1 VRYYLTSEY
10 RSSYL
15 RQLRNMTGQ
24 NDSAFSHPDLQLPR
38 IRRDEAD
45 VVSLVQLMET
55 SWLNPFSPDQEE
67 LVSLST
73 AAAAPPDVARDLLDA
88 KKIGE
93 DAYLVFKEERLQTDA
108 ASGQFHHKITKK
120 KLKTFSHIRKKSR
133 SQGHGKE
140 VILNADRKLFGQ
152 MILVAEN
159 RKLHIRDVLTHPLGP
174 LPWALANG
182 DGTLRKTNKA
192 ALARELEKS
201 VSAAEVIPE
210 SSATVI
216 DGMSLVQKLKGNDKT
231 YAELAETALS
241 HVLHGGAKSSR
252 IDVVFDV
259 YKETSIKDAERVK
272 RGADTGIQFKNIASG
287 HKIQQW
293 RKLLSSPSNKTS
305 LTKFLGEDWKG
316 PKQRQKLKD
325 KVLYVTC
332 EQFCFKI
339 TQEQWDEA
347 KELESSQEEA
357 DTRLLLHALHAAESG
372 KYKAIVIT
380 AEDTDVLILCL
391 GVSNNIH
398 CPMYQKCGTK
408 NRLRFIDIT
417 KLRRL
422 LGDRVSD
429 ALIGMHSFTGCDTV
443 SSFAGRGKM
452 TILKQMKSNET
463 YQEAFSELGR
473 SWEVSTDL
481 FQQLKEITCHMY
493 LPSTNTRE
501 VNQLRYQLF
510 CARRGEVESSQLPPC
525 EDCLFMHVLR
535 ANYQAAIWRKCLQS
549 HPSVPDPK
557 DYG

>member
-1 VRYYLTSEY
+1 
-10 RSSYL
+10 
-15 RQLRNMTGQ
+15 
-24 NDSAFSHPDLQLPR
+24 
-38 IRRDEAD
+38 
-45 VVSLVQLMET
+45 
-55 SWLNPFSPDQEE
+55 
-67 LVSLST
+67 
-73 AAAAPPDVARDLLDA
+73 
-88 KKIGE
+88 
-93 DAYLVFKEERLQTDA
+93 
-108 ASGQFHHKITKK
+108 
-120 KLKTFSHIRKKSR
+120 
-133 SQGHGKE
+133 
-140 VILNADRKLFGQ
+140 
-152 MILVAEN
+152 
-159 RKLHIRDVLTHPLGP
+159 
-174 LPWALANG
+174 
-182 DGTLRKTNKA
+182 
-192 ALARELEKS
+192 
-201 VSAAEVIPE
+201 
-210 SSATVI
+210 
-216 DGMSLVQKLKGNDKT
+216 
-231 YAELAETALS
+231 LS
-241 HVLHGGAKSSR
+241 HVLHEGAKSSR

-305 LTKFLGEDWKG
+305 LTKFLVEDWKG
-316 PKQRQKLKD
+316 SKQRQKLKD
-325 KVLYVTC
+325 KVLHVTC

-380 AEDTDVLILCL
+380 AEDTDVLVLCL

-481 FQQLKEITCHMY
+481 FQKLKEITCHMY

-557 DYG
+557 DYGWTTDPDGKLVIQWMRGSPAPEAVLQLLSCQCVRSCKLPHCTCLSNGLKCTDMCRPQTCNNQPSEHDEEMEVELMDSDDGDD

>member
-1 VRYYLTSEY
+1 
-10 RSSYL
+10 
-15 RQLRNMTGQ
+15 M
-24 NDSAFSHPDLQLPR
+24 
-38 IRRDEAD
+38 
-45 VVSLVQLMET
+45 
-55 SWLNPFSPDQEE
+55 
-67 LVSLST
+67 
-73 AAAAPPDVARDLLDA
+73 
-88 KKIGE
+88 
-93 DAYLVFKEERLQTDA
+93 
-108 ASGQFHHKITKK
+108 
-120 KLKTFSHIRKKSR
+120 
-133 SQGHGKE
+133 
-140 VILNADRKLFGQ
+140 
-152 MILVAEN
+152 
-159 RKLHIRDVLTHPLGP
+159 
-174 LPWALANG
+174 
-182 DGTLRKTNKA
+182 
-192 ALARELEKS
+192 
-201 VSAAEVIPE
+201 
-210 SSATVI
+210 
-216 DGMSLVQKLKGNDKT
+216 
-231 YAELAETALS
+231 S
-241 HVLHGGAKSSR
+241 HVLHEGAKSSR

-325 KVLYVTC
+325 KVLYVPC

-398 CPMYQKCGTK
+398 CPMYQKCGPK

-429 ALIGMHSFTGCDTV
+429 ALIGMLSFTGCDTV

-510 CARRGEVESSQLPPC
+510 CARRGEWSLVSSPHVRTAFSCMSSLPTIRLPFGGNVC
-525 EDCLFMHVLR
+525 RVTPLFQTPRTMVGQQIQMASWSFSGCVAHLR
-535 ANYQAAIWRKCLQS
+535 QRQSYNCSPASVCVHANYHTALALAMA
-549 HPSVPDPK
+549 
-557 DYG
+557 